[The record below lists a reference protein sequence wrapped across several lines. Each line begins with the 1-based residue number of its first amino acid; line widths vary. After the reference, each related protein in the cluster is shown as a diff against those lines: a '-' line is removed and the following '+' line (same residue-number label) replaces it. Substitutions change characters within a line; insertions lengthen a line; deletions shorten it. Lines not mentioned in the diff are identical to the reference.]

1 MDTPLTA
8 TTTDAVMAESTTVDT
23 LNSEDAME
31 TEAPVQQ
38 QQAATATTTASS
50 EEEDHALRHTKPRFD
65 YAIGEECVM
74 WWCWYQV
81 ENTTIWC
88 LVSLCD

>member
-8 TTTDAVMAESTTVDT
+8 TTTDAVMAESATVDT

-38 QQAATATTTASS
+38 EATATTTAS
-50 EEEDHALRHTKPRFD
+50 EEAEDHALRHTKPRFD
-65 YAIGEECVM
+65 YAIGKRTM
-74 WWCWYQV
+74 W
-81 ENTTIWC
+81 
-88 LVSLCD
+88 

>member
-8 TTTDAVMAESTTVDT
+8 TTTDAVMAESATVHT
-23 LNSEDAME
+23 LNSESAME

-38 QQAATATTTASS
+38 QEEATATTTASS

-65 YAIGEECVM
+65 YAIGKKRAM
-74 WWCWYQV
+74 
-81 ENTTIWC
+81 
-88 LVSLCD
+88 